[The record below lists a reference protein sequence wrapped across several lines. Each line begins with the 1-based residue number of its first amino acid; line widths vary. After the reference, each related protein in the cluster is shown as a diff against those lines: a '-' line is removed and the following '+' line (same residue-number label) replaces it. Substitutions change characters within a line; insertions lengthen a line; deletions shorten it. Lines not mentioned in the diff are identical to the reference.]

1 MMISSANGPTTVQ
14 SARSFGKYFL
24 VDRIGAGGMAE
35 VFRAVMVGPEN
46 FQRTLVIKRI
56 LPHFSQDS
64 AFLQMFVDE
73 AKVSALL
80 SHPNLVQIFDFGKVE
95 DSFYIAMEY
104 VHGRTLAATQRKKA
118 RLGRTTPV
126 AAAAEIG
133 RQLCEGLDYAHSLR
147 SADGEHLGI
156 VHRDISPA
164 NLMLGFHGGVKI
176 LDFGIARVAEGLR
189 QAHTEVG
196 ARKGKAPYMSP
207 EQIQGLVVDHRSDIF
222 SLGVVLH
229 ELLSGRRL
237 FQSNSV
243 LEASRM
249 VLELPIRPPSR
260 HNPDVPAELDR
271 VVMRALERDVDAR
284 YATAGEMAADLDRVM
299 TNAAM
304 SPREHVRLLHELFPD
319 EASASTDTKLVVG
332 PPVTASMLAPP
343 RHRTPRMVV
352 TVDTGRAALE
362 EENTLVRES
371 ATPIGRPMAN
381 PTRVIGPTWSVDRSP
396 RRRKVVIA
404 GLSILA
410 LTAAA
415 TVIRLRHTD
424 AARRSRAPMVAEHLA
439 TVARSGAQ
447 DGGTVRYSLDSPPSD
462 APVTLADSG
471 KILPGLDKAIHV
483 DLIPVEMAT
492 PAAPAVPR
500 RRRQK
505 EPPSRRTATGHRG
518 PERLTA
524 NIRSRSGWGDAAND
538 VGRATPVNP
547 FSM

>member
-1 MMISSANGPTTVQ
+1 
-14 SARSFGKYFL
+14 
-24 VDRIGAGGMAE
+24 MAE

-56 LPHFSQDS
+56 LPHLSQDP
-64 AFLQMFVDE
+64 AFLQMFIDE

-95 DSFYIAMEY
+95 ESFYIAMEY
-104 VHGRTLAATQRKKA
+104 VHGRTLAATQRRKA
-118 RLGRTTPV
+118 RVGRTTPA

-164 NLMLGFHGGVKI
+164 NLMLGFHGAVKI

-196 ARKGKAPYMSP
+196 ARKGKTPYMSP
-207 EQIQGLVVDHRSDIF
+207 EQIQGHVVDHRSDIF

-237 FQSNSV
+237 FRASSV

-249 VLELPIRPPSR
+249 VLELPIPPPSR

-271 VVMRALERDVDAR
+271 VVMRALERDLDAR

-299 TNAAM
+299 SNAAM
-304 SPREHVRLLHELFPD
+304 SPREHVKLLHELFPH
-319 EASASTDTKLVVG
+319 EPSASTDTKLFVG
-332 PPVTASMLAPP
+332 PPA
-343 RHRTPRMVV
+343 TPRIAV
-352 TVDTGRAALE
+352 TVDAGRAALE
-362 EENTLVRES
+362 EDSTLVREA
-371 ATPIGRPMAN
+371 ATHIERPTTN
-381 PTRVIGPTWSVDRSP
+381 LTRDIGPTWSVDRS
-396 RRRKVVIA
+396 RRARTVVMA

-410 LTAAA
+410 LATAAI
-415 TVIRLRHTD
+415 VIPLRHTD
-424 AARRSRAPMVAEHLA
+424 AGRRSHAPVVAEHLEN
-439 TVARSGAQ
+439 VARSDAQ
-447 DGGTVRYSLDSPPSD
+447 DGGTVRYSLDSTPTD
-462 APVTLADSG
+462 AAVMLAESG
-471 KILPGLDKAIHV
+471 KTIGRTPLMVTTPRSSEAVAFRFERSGYRAKVYRTLPDLDKTIHV

-492 PAAPAVPR
+492 PAAPASPR

-505 EPPSRRTATGHRG
+505 EHPSQRTATGHRR

-524 NIRSRSGWGDAAND
+524 QTRSRSGGADSTDD